1 VIDSVLDRIA
11 SRVRLTEN
19 LAMVEDS
26 KAVARAMTVVMWGG
40 VVQIA
45 FSAVVLFMF
54 DEPAVAWAVIVAAVF
69 FVVSWIWLAVTGDMQ
84 TAVLIAVAAGGVNIF
99 VHVALGGLAYS
110 GGVLFFGI
118 TLTAAVALLLGR
130 RAVWIAGLTYGLAA
144 VVFGFLEQT
153 LQESR
158 PAPDP
163 TLTSIL
169 FALILITNLAVVP
182 PLSVYLMG
190 KVRAERDRAEA
201 LLSNMLPA
209 EVAAELK
216 REGSTTP
223 KRFESMSVLFADIV
237 GFTPLSTEVS
247 PEDVVENLNT
257 VFTHFDGLADKH
269 GVEKIR
275 TIGDSYMAAAGVPVS
290 RDDHAQALAAMAL
303 DMLDYASES
312 AFDFRIGI
320 NSGPAVAGVIGTHK
334 FQYDVW
340 GDTVNTA
347 YRMESHGVTG
357 RVQIS
362 EVTNTLISG
371 HFATTPRGPVEIKGK
386 GVLHTWF
393 LDGAGSADRL

>member
-26 KAVARAMTVVMWGG
+26 KAVVRAMTVVMWGG

-99 VHVALGGLAYS
+99 VHVALGGFAYS
-110 GGVLFFGI
+110 GSVLFFGI

-169 FALILITNLAVVP
+169 FALILTTNLAVVP
-182 PLSVYLMG
+182 PLSAYLMA

-237 GFTPLSTEVS
+237 GFTPLSTEMS

-290 RDDHAQALAAMAL
+290 RGDHAQALAAMAL

-371 HFATTPRGPVEIKGK
+371 DFATTPRGPVEIKGK